1 MNLRTFEQI
10 HLSKENVGG
19 KEKYL
24 AADTVIKMEFFE
36 DSPLGIKLPMTVDL
50 EVVETEPSI
59 KGATASSVMKPAQL
73 ETGLTVLVPPF
84 ISAGEKIRVDT
95 EEGKYVE
102 RAR

>member
-1 MNLRTFEQI
+1 
-10 HLSKENVGG
+10 
-19 KEKYL
+19 
-24 AADTVIKMEFFE
+24 
-36 DSPLGIKLPMTVDL
+36 
-50 EVVETEPSI
+50 
-59 KGATASSVMKPAQL
+59 MKPAQL